1 MDALQPD
8 STLQGGKYRIIKKL
22 GQGGFG
28 ITYLAENTM
37 LEGKVAIKEFFFKE
51 YCERDSATC
60 HVTIPKSDNREIVER
75 FKQKFIK
82 EARTIF
88 RLNHPNIVCILDVFE
103 ENGTAYYVMDYIE
116 GESLGDMVKR
126 RGAIPEAEAL
136 GYVKDAASAL
146 EYIHSKNI
154 NHLDIKPSNL
164 VLRHDDGKV
173 LVIDFGVAKQY
184 DLATSQG
191 TTTTPV
197 GISHGYSPLEQ
208 YSENGVQTFSP
219 QSDVY
224 ALAATLFK
232 LLTGNTPPEATNIQD
247 EGLPVAELQEKQISR
262 PVISAI
268 AMAMKG
274 RYERTQSV
282 AEFVGNLNNDATI
295 VIPDPAEAERKRKEA
310 EVQAAKEKAEAERKQ
325 KEAKAKAEKEKKSLK
340 GKGVNIITTRKKR
353 LIKSLL
359 KKYWWMA
366 AVLVA
371 IVAIWLMVPSK
382 KGAGVPIGDSSKDS
396 VTAQVE
402 YVTGKAFTD
411 AEGVTF
417 SYTGEVVDGKPNG
430 TGTGIYPY
438 GNYTGDYKDG
448 LREGNGKFESKD
460 GENKYKGTF
469 ANDKYNEGK
478 LSFPDGSYFE
488 GTFKDGQPDK
498 GKWGNG
504 TR

>member
-1 MDALQPD
+1 M
-8 STLQGGKYRIIKKL
+8 
-22 GQGGFG
+22 
-28 ITYLAENTM
+28 E
-37 LEGKVAIKEFFFKE
+37 
-51 YCERDSATC
+51 
-60 HVTIPKSDNREIVER
+60 
-75 FKQKFIK
+75 
-82 EARTIF
+82 
-88 RLNHPNIVCILDVFE
+88 
-103 ENGTAYYVMDYIE
+103 
-116 GESLGDMVKR
+116 
-126 RGAIPEAEAL
+126 
-136 GYVKDAASAL
+136 
-146 EYIHSKNI
+146 
-154 NHLDIKPSNL
+154 
-164 VLRHDDGKV
+164 
-173 LVIDFGVAKQY
+173 
-184 DLATSQG
+184 
-191 TTTTPV
+191 
-197 GISHGYSPLEQ
+197 
-208 YSENGVQTFSP
+208 
-219 QSDVY
+219 
-224 ALAATLFK
+224 
-232 LLTGNTPPEATNIQD
+232 IQD

-310 EVQAAKEKAEAERKQ
+310 EVQAAKEKAEAERKRKEAEEKAAKEKAEAERKQ
-325 KEAKAKAEKEKKSLK
+325 REAKAKAEKEKKSLK
-340 GKGVNIITTRKKR
+340 GKGVNIVTTRKKR
-353 LIKSLL
+353 HIKSLL
-359 KKYWWMA
+359 KKYWWME

-382 KGAGVPIGDSSKDS
+382 KGAGVPIGGSSKDS
-396 VTAQVE
+396 VKAQVE

-478 LSFPDGSYFE
+478 LTFPDGSYFE

-498 GKWGNG
+498 AKWGNG

>member
-1 MDALQPD
+1 M
-8 STLQGGKYRIIKKL
+8 RIFDL
-22 GQGGFG
+22 
-28 ITYLAENTM
+28 
-37 LEGKVAIKEFFFKE
+37 
-51 YCERDSATC
+51 
-60 HVTIPKSDNREIVER
+60 
-75 FKQKFIK
+75 
-82 EARTIF
+82 
-88 RLNHPNIVCILDVFE
+88 FE
-103 ENGTAYYVMDYIE
+103 ENGTAYYVMEYID

-126 RGAIPEAEAL
+126 RGGISEAEAL
-136 GYVKDAASAL
+136 GYVKDVASAL

-154 NHLDIKPSNL
+154 NHLDIKPGNL
-164 VLRHDDGKV
+164 MKGNEDGRII
-173 LVIDFGVAKQY
+173 VIDFGVAKQFG
-184 DLATSQG
+184 LFALQG
-191 TTTTPV
+191 EQAEHGATTPV
-197 GISHGYSPLEQ
+197 GISYGYSPAEQ
-208 YSENGVQTFSP
+208 YSKNGVQAFSP

-232 LLTGNTPPEATNIQD
+232 LLTGNTPPEAMEIQD

-274 RYERTQSV
+274 RHERTQSV
-282 AEFVGNLNNDATI
+282 AEFISNLSGDDTV

-310 EVQAAKEKAEAERKQ
+310 AEKAAKEKAEAERKRKEAEEKAAKEKAEAERKQ

-353 LIKSLL
+353 HIKSLL

-382 KGAGVPIGDSSKDS
+382 KGAGVPIGGSSKDS
-396 VTAQVE
+396 VKAQVE
-402 YVTGKAFTD
+402 FVTGKAFTD

-469 ANDKYNEGK
+469 TNDKYNEGK

-504 TR
+504 AR